1 MIRIR
6 VKLIVIIIHFVS
18 LVPNP
23 INVIAKT
30 SKSKA
35 LQRSYNES

>member
-1 MIRIR
+1 M
-6 VKLIVIIIHFVS
+6 VIIIHFVS
-18 LVPNP
+18 LVPIP

-35 LQRSYNES
+35 LQRS